1 MINSLPAISRRRF
14 LAIGAAATAAPLV
27 PRIPPR
33 PAAAGLPHQSSRR
46 KRQQQ
51 ITSTPL
57 RHNVTFLGGAG
68 GNIAVLTAKE
78 GKLLVDS
85 GYASCQPQL
94 TTALAAINT
103 EPIRV
108 LINTH
113 WHFDHTDG
121 NEWMHSAGATIWAHE
136 NTRYRM
142 SSTQNIVAYNAII
155 PPAPTGAL
163 PTILLNTY
171 RHLSDGTST
180 LKLTHYEPAHT
191 DTDLSVHFTEADILH
206 CGDTFWNG
214 FYPFID
220 LLQRRQH
227 HGMIVATEQNLATAT
242 AETIIIPGHG
252 PLGNKAQ
259 LTEFHDMLVGARDNI
274 AKLKK
279 EGKSST
285 KPSPP
290 NPPPPTTKSGA
301 KSPQPS
307 SATSTRAFINVVSLQ
322 KNCHSERSEEPPHF
336 VRIATKNKRTGNHRP
351 TLFSGPKGASAL
363 RAVAPCAQH

>member
-1 MINSLPAISRRRF
+1 MTRPSAAISRRHF
-14 LAIGAAATAAPLV
+14 LSTAAAATAACLA
-27 PRIPPR
+27 PRNLFAQQAPDFLTKAR
-33 PAAAGLPHQSSRR
+33 AANANN
-46 KRQQQ
+46 K

-57 RHNVTFLGGAG
+57 RRNVTFLGGAG

-94 TTALAAINT
+94 TTALAAINA

-142 SSTQNIVAYNAII
+142 TSTQHITAFDATI

-163 PTILLNTY
+163 PTILFNSY
-171 RHLSDGTST
+171 RTLSDSVST

-220 LLQRRQH
+220 YSSGGNIN
-227 HGMIVATEQNLATAT
+227 GMIGATEQNLATAG
-242 AETIIIPGHG
+242 ADTIIIPGHG
-252 PLGNKAQ
+252 PIGNKTQ
-259 LTEFHDMLVGARDNI
+259 LTEFRDMLVGARDNV

-279 EGKSST
+279 EGKSLDET
-285 KPSPP
+285 IAAK
-290 NPPPPTTKSGA
+290 PTTAYDEKWG
-301 KSPQPS
+301 KKPE
-307 SATSTRAFINVVSLQ
+307 AFIGYVYQGV
-322 KNCHSERSEEPPHF
+322 
-336 VRIATKNKRTGNHRP
+336 
-351 TLFSGPKGASAL
+351 
-363 RAVAPCAQH
+363 

>member
-1 MINSLPAISRRRF
+1 MTQSLHAISRRRF
-14 LAIGAAATAAPLV
+14 LAISTAAAAAPLV
-27 PRIPPR
+27 PCSLFAQQPQDFLTKAR
-33 PAAAGLPHQSSRR
+33 AANANN
-46 KRQQQ
+46 K
-51 ITSTPL
+51 ITATPL
-57 RHNVTFLGGAG
+57 RRNVTFLGGAG

-85 GYASCQPQL
+85 GYAPCQSQL
-94 TTALAAINT
+94 SAALAAINAD
-103 EPIRV
+103 PIQV

-121 NEWMHSAGATIWAHE
+121 NDWMHSAGATIWAHE

-142 SSTQNIVAYNAII
+142 SSTQNIVAYHAII

-163 PTILLNTY
+163 PTILVNSY

-180 LKLTHYEPAHT
+180 LKLTHYDPAHT

-220 LLQRRQH
+220 YSSGGNIN
-227 HGMIVATEQNLATAT
+227 GMIIATEQNLATAG
-242 AETIIIPGHG
+242 ADTIIIPGHG

-259 LTEFHDMLVGARDNI
+259 LTEFRDMLVGSRDNI

-279 EGKSST
+279 EGKSLDET
-285 KPSPP
+285 VAAKPTAAYDEKWGKKPE
-290 NPPPPTTKSGA
+290 
-301 KSPQPS
+301 
-307 SATSTRAFINVVSLQ
+307 AFIGYVYQGV
-322 KNCHSERSEEPPHF
+322 
-336 VRIATKNKRTGNHRP
+336 
-351 TLFSGPKGASAL
+351 
-363 RAVAPCAQH
+363 

>member
-1 MINSLPAISRRRF
+1 MTQSSPALSRRRF
-14 LAIGAAATAAPLV
+14 LAAGAAATATCLV
-27 PRIPPR
+27 SRSLLAQQPQDFLTKAR
-33 PAAAGLPHQSSRR
+33 AANANN
-46 KRQQQ
+46 K

-57 RHNVTFLGGAG
+57 RRNVTFLGGAG

-78 GKLLVDS
+78 GKLIVDS

-94 TTALAAINT
+94 TAALAAINAD
-103 EPIRV
+103 PIQV

-171 RHLSDGTST
+171 RDLADGTDT
-180 LKLTHYEPAHT
+180 LKLTHYDPAHT

-214 FYPFID
+214 IYPFID
-220 LLQRRQH
+220 YSSGGNIN
-227 HGMIVATEQNLATAT
+227 GMIQATEQNLATAT
-242 AETIIIPGHG
+242 ADTIIIPGHG
-252 PLGNKAQ
+252 PIGNKTQ
-259 LTEFHDMLVGARDNI
+259 LTEFRDMLVDSRDNV

-279 EGKSST
+279 EGKSLDET
-285 KPSPP
+285 IAAKPTAAYDEKWGKKP
-290 NPPPPTTKSGA
+290 A
-301 KSPQPS
+301 
-307 SATSTRAFINVVSLQ
+307 AFIGYVYQGV
-322 KNCHSERSEEPPHF
+322 
-336 VRIATKNKRTGNHRP
+336 
-351 TLFSGPKGASAL
+351 
-363 RAVAPCAQH
+363 